1 MRLISRIP
9 SVIPLCPDGF
19 AGPRGTRPLL
29 DEARTL
35 GEARALRREPIW
47 SEPGMPHGEHRP
59 VLLIPGF
66 MTGDVSMSLLAR
78 WLQRAGYAALRSQL
92 RMNVDCSQ
100 ASVDRVARRVEIAA
114 LHEGRP
120 VTLIGHSLGG
130 MLAKTV
136 AIRRPDLVAGVI
148 ALGSPLLAPTA
159 THRLLLADVALLNT
173 LSRVGL
179 RRLMTAD
186 CVHGDCAADAFAEL
200 SGPFPAEIPFVSIYS
215 RSDGIIDWQACL
227 DPAAEA
233 VEVDSSH
240 CGMPV
245 NSGVYRALATHLP
258 ALSRTRY
265 PGTGAAAC

>member
-1 MRLISRIP
+1 MKLTSRIP
-9 SVIPLCPDGF
+9 SVLPLCPEGF

-35 GEARALRREPIW
+35 AEARALRRDPVW
-47 SEPGMPHGEHRP
+47 SDPEMPHGEHRP

-66 MTGDVSMSLLAR
+66 MTGDVSMSMLAR

-92 RMNVDCSQ
+92 RMNVDCTR
-100 ASVDRVARRVEIAA
+100 ATVDRLSRRVEIAA

-136 AIRRPDLVAGVI
+136 AIRRPDLVAAVI

-173 LSRVGL
+173 LSRAGL
-179 RRLMTAD
+179 RHLMRAD
-186 CVHGDCAADAFAEL
+186 CVHGDCAADSFAEL
-200 SGPFPAEIPFVSIYS
+200 SAPFPADIPFVSIYS
-215 RSDGIIDWQACL
+215 RTDGIIDWRACL
-227 DPAAEA
+227 DPAARA
-233 VEVDSSH
+233 VEVASSH

-245 NSGVYRALATHLP
+245 NAAVYRDLATLLP
-258 ALSRTRY
+258 RVSAKRY
-265 PGTGAAAC
+265 PPAGATAC